1 MSYMLELWAKFNGGR
16 IMKEMLTRLVMEED
30 GQAMTEYGLII
41 ALIAIVVIAAV
52 IAIGENLEPVFQK
65 IADELGKVI

>member
-1 MSYMLELWAKFNGGR
+1 MLELWAKFNGGR